1 MKSDQTSSQPK
12 PKDLRQTLDSW
23 RSKSSNRTE
32 GSKSIGN
39 EKYSKEK
46 EKEKGKPQNLASSS
60 RANFRV
66 DRQGSKVHGRHKIGE
81 TFSRE
86 QLSGAASSKPR
97 RFSNTERQR
106 QSANKAVEARSK
118 IERREISHDKKSN
131 RYSKKSPSR
140 SKPISKDNPKE
151 WQVSKRNQN
160 KNSKRKETR
169 DSTNNSS
176 KDSRKRNRAPFIETH
191 QPNKKPR
198 KKINPFIHYND
209 RLARLLLKDS
219 SEIIIALLDD
229 HEAFCEFLKGENL
242 SATSMEEILE
252 ILSKLYDTPYTQNF
266 MKIFAV
272 FQGEAFLKHLRRY
285 ILKLQYLP
293 QNDRVKKKTHLERII
308 RLFNELLRRFPEKC
322 EDLPLDVLFTYADQC
337 ITTTNDDNCSNTSH
351 EDKKNDNVSSNENFS
366 SQSENTSTNENQ
378 GQHIKASILG
388 LKSLRDELLKQKH
401 SPANISV
408 VKNTPPDD
416 YKSIPVF
423 PRAEDI
429 FPDKPP
435 FLRKNIVR
443 GRYNDVTHYL
453 DIQFRLLREDYIAPI
468 RDGVI
473 EVTGTHGDQTRSIY
487 VYRNVK
493 VVGRLLDT
501 KYGGLLHRVQF
512 DVSGMHRVNWEN
524 TKRFKYGSLFCLIDS
539 NNTST
544 MHFVTITERDP
555 KELRK
560 GILNV
565 KLFDDNIVETINQ
578 QQQFFMIESPAYFE
592 SYRHVLE
599 GLQNFNKDNLPF
611 QRYLVECRS
620 EVNPPVYLTKST
632 NPVLSLKE
640 AENLEGKD
648 RHKKNSHGCYDLT
661 EALSCKKAMSVQVV
675 NPASWPSLPHV
686 DLNESQYNA
695 LKAAI
700 TQEFVVIQGPPGT
713 GKTFIGLRIANAL
726 LKNKSI
732 WHVRKPLAE
741 NEQKIDRT
749 KSTQSNRPILV
760 VCYTNHALDQF
771 LEGIL
776 QITDSIAR
784 VGGRG
789 KSESLERFNLKAR
802 KKLTKQSLH
811 CRNLKN
817 ELKIIQAKVEDERK
831 IIVEAEKG
839 LHPEDLVTILGNEER
854 EQLEQWRRVADQMRV
869 NRIEAWLKMQDEF
882 DDDSRNKRK
891 RSSSES
897 DEKKCNTI
905 DVTRK
910 RLRNTSDC
918 ATNQNQY
925 RDASNPSS
933 IQQTNLMCLSEK
945 DVEEKID
952 GLNELEEGELPE
964 SDDEVFSQNDDTN
977 KSHTLTRKDSK
988 ETNGTKNLKTAD
1000 QNSNNCQ
1007 IMDERFLNLIPSEE
1021 NDISPATV
1029 PVPET
1034 AEENK
1039 NIQNNMDSIMV
1050 IDKQPKNE
1058 QDEEK
1063 NNASLISSL
1072 EKISEMNIKDNN
1084 DLADC
1089 KNSNERDGSSEA
1101 RNSDQPNDVAN
1112 EDAEEGEIFDTD
1124 DDNVSSGDD
1133 DTSNNGAAIDLTVII
1148 EREIG
1153 VIRSLGNNK
1162 EGVDQRPGVGDA
1174 TFAESQNQHNE
1185 QTYQIDLKVLS
1196 EDQRSNLYRQWEERY
1211 LKHHRD
1217 SIKSLRKTHDEKLQE
1232 LSEIESIQMEG
1243 ILKNVDV
1250 IGMTTTGAAKHRL
1263 TLQEIKPRIVIVE
1276 EAAEVLEGHV
1286 ITALSSGTD
1295 HLILI
1300 GDHKQLKPN
1309 PAVYELAR
1317 KYCLD
1322 VSLFERMVNNGLTC
1336 HSLNTQRRMRP
1347 EISGIMRLI
1356 YPDLID
1362 DTSVQ
1367 RYESITGVQ
1376 HNVYFIDHQHPES
1389 GNEEL
1394 KSHSNQ
1400 HEVHFIA
1407 ALCKYLLLQGYQSNS
1422 ITVLTMY
1429 TGQLLKLQRCMPKE
1443 SFEGIRISSVDNFQG
1458 EENDIIILSL
1468 VRSNKD
1474 GKIGF
1479 LNIPNRV
1486 CVALSR
1492 AKKAMYCIG
1501 NISMMAKTN
1510 KLWKKIKNHLH
1521 QNSMIGTSLPLCCPK
1536 HPEKKIEAASAEDFK
1551 KAPQGGCMSLCG
1563 FRLPCGHACP
1573 LNCHPVDPKHKMYR
1587 CIAKCREELCDLKH
1601 RCRKSCHFGY
1611 ECEPCEEKV
1620 SYVVPS
1626 CKHEI
1631 KIECHKRGKAPCPI
1645 PCTKKLTPCGHPCAG
1660 KCGEECKT
1668 ISCQTDVSRTLK
1680 CGHTVSMPCSTNVKY
1695 YECTEP
1701 CEKILD
1707 CGHKCPG
1714 NCFQCYEGKVHVK
1727 CKQPCKRLLV
1737 CSHPCEEPCTKYC
1750 PPCKR
1755 PCENRCNHSYCP
1767 HRCDMPCIPCREPC
1781 MWKCEHHKCTKRC
1794 GEICDREKCNEPCQ
1808 RKPLKCG
1815 HQCVGVCGD
1824 FCPRLCRICDKEELQ
1839 TIFLGNEDEP
1849 GALYIELMDCNHVFE
1864 VNNLDY
1870 WMEGTQE
1877 GETDSAVQLKVC
1889 PKCKTPIRRSLRYGN
1904 IVKKTLADIE
1914 NVKKIKLEEQR
1925 QLKVKRFQLEER
1937 IDKLVK
1943 KYPEVVE
1950 YGVDRLRIH
1959 RLADDPDAYTALE
1972 NQLQF
1977 FSRLCEINEMFFTG
1991 SEMADF
1997 VTRASELVRKK
2008 RRICK
2013 HLRQKTLLTDQE
2025 VKDISQNIAF
2035 LTLCCQFECM
2045 LWKIDDDDKSSA
2057 LTEEIKTSIE
2067 CAKEILSRQG
2077 NAINTP
2083 LAVTDDERAIVASV
2097 IENVSREVGVLRLTP
2112 KERDDI
2118 NKALKLS
2125 KGHWFKCR
2133 NGHFYII
2140 TECGGA
2146 MQKRKC
2152 PDCDEMIGGSNHK
2165 LAEGNQLA
2173 SEMDGAKHPAW
2184 SNQTNLLNYDPD
2196 QLRRLQR

>member
-12 PKDLRQTLDSW
+12 LKDLRETLDSR
-23 RSKSSNRTE
+23 RSKSSNRTV
-32 GSKSIGN
+32 GNRSTGN

-46 EKEKGKPQNLASSS
+46 EKEKEKPQNLASSS
-60 RANFRV
+60 RPNFRN

-81 TFSRE
+81 TFSRQ
-86 QLSGAASSKPR
+86 QLSGDASSKPG
-97 RFSNTERQR
+97 RFSSTKRPR
-106 QSANKAVEARSK
+106 QSASKAVEARSK
-118 IERREISHDKKSN
+118 RERRKSSHDNKSD
-131 RYSKKSPSR
+131 RCSTKTPPR
-140 SKPISKDNPKE
+140 SKPSCKGKPKK
-151 WQVSKRNQN
+151 WQRSQRNQN
-160 KNSKRKETR
+160 ETSKRKESR
-169 DSTNNSS
+169 DLTDNSS
-176 KDSRKRNRAPFIETH
+176 KDSRKRKHAPSTETH
-191 QPNKKPR
+191 KPNKKPY

-229 HEAFCEFLKGENL
+229 YEAFCEFLKGENL
-242 SATSMEEILE
+242 SAKSMEEILE

-272 FQGEAFLKHLRRY
+272 FQDEAFLKHLRRY

-293 QNDRVKKKTHLERII
+293 ENDREKKKTDLERII
-308 RLFNELLRRFPEKC
+308 QLFNELLRRFPDKC

-337 ITTTNDDNCSNTSH
+337 IATTNDDNSGSNTNH
-351 EDKKNDNVSSNENFS
+351 KDNKNDSESSNDNIS
-366 SQSENTSTNENQ
+366 SQSENTSANENQ

-388 LKSLRDELLKQKH
+388 LKSLRDELLKRKH

-435 FLRKNIVR
+435 FLRKNIVC
-443 GRYNDVTHYL
+443 GRYVDVTHYL
-453 DIQFRLLREDYIAPI
+453 DVQFRLLREDYIAPI

-473 EVTGTHGDQTRSIY
+473 EVTGTHGDQTQSIY

-493 VVGRLLDT
+493 VVGRFLDT

-512 DVSGMHRVNWEN
+512 EVNRMRRVNWEN

-544 MHFVTITERDP
+544 MYFVTITERNP
-555 KELRK
+555 EKLRK

-565 KLFDDNIVETINQ
+565 KLFDDNLVETINHE
-578 QQQFFMIESPAYFE
+578 QQFFMIESPAYFE

-620 EVNPPVYLTKST
+620 DVNPPVYLTKSA
-632 NPVLSLKE
+632 NPVLGLKE
-640 AENLEGKD
+640 DDHLEVKD
-648 RHKKNSHGCYDLT
+648 GHKKSRHGCYDLT
-661 EALSCKKAMSVQVV
+661 EALSCKEAMSVQVV
-675 NPASWPSLPHV
+675 SPDSWPSLSHV

-726 LKNKSI
+726 LVNKSI
-732 WHVRKPLAE
+732 WHGRKALTE
-741 NEQKIDRT
+741 NEKKIDRT
-749 KSTQSNRPILV
+749 KSTQSHSPILV

-776 QITDSIAR
+776 KITDNIAR

-802 KKLTKQSLH
+802 KRLTKQSLH

-817 ELKIIQAKVEDERK
+817 ELKSIQAKIEDERK
-831 IIVEAEKG
+831 IIEKAEKE
-839 LHPEDLVTILGNEER
+839 LHPKDLVTILGNEEQ
-854 EQLEQWRRVADQMRV
+854 EQLEQWRRVAAQMRV
-869 NRIEAWLKMQDEF
+869 HRIEAWLKMQDECY
-882 DDDSRNKRK
+882 DDSRNKRK
-891 RSSSES
+891 RSSGES
-897 DEKKCNTI
+897 DEKKCNTSDI
-905 DVTRK
+905 TAK
-910 RLRNTSDC
+910 RSRNTSDST
-918 ATNQNQY
+918 TNQNQH
-925 RDASNPSS
+925 RDALNPSS
-933 IQQTNLMCLSEK
+933 IQQTNLMCLSEE

-964 SDDEVFSQNDDTN
+964 SDDEVFRQNGDTY
-977 KSHTLTRKDSK
+977 KSHTITSKDS
-988 ETNGTKNLKTAD
+988 EEINGTTNLTTAD
-1000 QNSNNCQ
+1000 KNSNNCQ
-1007 IMDERFLNLIPSEE
+1007 IMDECFLNLIPSEE
-1021 NDISPATV
+1021 NDINPAKATV
-1029 PVPET
+1029 SET

-1039 NIQNNMDSIMV
+1039 NIQNNKDSIMV
-1050 IDKQPKNE
+1050 IDEQSNNE
-1058 QDEEK
+1058 QDQEK
-1063 NNASLISSL
+1063 RNASLISSL
-1072 EKISEMNIKDNN
+1072 QKISEMDN
-1084 DLADC
+1084 DSGDS
-1089 KNSNERDGSSEA
+1089 KNLNERDDIPEA
-1101 RNSDQPNDVAN
+1101 RNSDQPNDVVN

-1124 DDNVSSGDD
+1124 DDDASSGDD
-1133 DTSNNGAAIDLTVII
+1133 DISGAAIDLTAII
-1148 EREIG
+1148 ERDIG
-1153 VIRSLGNNK
+1153 VFKSLGNNK
-1162 EGVDQRPGVGDA
+1162 ETVDQIPGVGDA
-1174 TFAESQNQHNE
+1174 TFAESQNKNSQ
-1185 QTYQIDLKVLS
+1185 QTYQLDLKVLS
-1196 EDQRSNLYRQWEERY
+1196 EDQRSDLYHQWEKRY
-1211 LKHHRD
+1211 FKYHRD
-1217 SIKSLRKTHDEKLQE
+1217 RIKRLRKTHDEKLQQ

-1250 IGMTTTGAAKHRL
+1250 IGMTTTGAAKHRR

-1317 KYCLD
+1317 KYNLD
-1322 VSLFERMVNNGLTC
+1322 VSLFERMVMNGLTC
-1336 HSLNTQRRMRP
+1336 HSLNTQHRMRP

-1356 YPDLID
+1356 YPNLVD

-1394 KSHSNQ
+1394 KSHSNE
-1400 HEVHFIA
+1400 HEVDFVA
-1407 ALCKYLLLQGYQSNS
+1407 ALCHYLLLQGYRGNS

-1429 TGQLLKLQRCMPKE
+1429 TGQLLKLQRCMPKDP
-1443 SFEGIRISSVDNFQG
+1443 FDGIRISSVDNFQG
-1458 EENDIIILSL
+1458 EESDIIILSL

-1501 NISMMAKTN
+1501 NITMMAETN
-1510 KLWKKIKNHLH
+1510 KLWNKIKNHLH
-1521 QNSMIGTSLPLCCPK
+1521 QNSMIGTSLLLCCPK
-1536 HPEKKIEAASAEDFK
+1536 HPEKKIDAASAEDFK

-1563 FRLPCGHACP
+1563 FRLLCGHACP
-1573 LNCHPVDPKHKMYR
+1573 LHCHPVDPKHETYR
-1587 CIAKCREELCDLKH
+1587 CIEKCLEELCDLKH
-1601 RCRKSCHFGY
+1601 RCRKQCHFG
-1611 ECEPCEEKV
+1611 EDCEPCEEKV
-1620 SYVVPS
+1620 SYVFPL

-1631 KIECHKRGKAPCPI
+1631 KIECHKRGKTPCPI
-1645 PCTKKLTPCGHPCAG
+1645 PCTKKLPCSHPCAG

-1668 ISCQTDVSRTLK
+1668 ISCQTEVSRTLN
-1680 CGHTVSMPCSTNVKY
+1680 CGHTVTMPCSTDAKC
-1695 YECTEP
+1695 YECAEP

-1714 NCFQCYEGKVHVK
+1714 NCSKCYKGTFHVK
-1727 CKQPCKRLLV
+1727 CKQQCKRLLV
-1737 CSHPCEEPCTKYC
+1737 CSHECEQPCTKYC

-1767 HRCDMPCIPCREPC
+1767 RSCGMPCTPCGMLC
-1781 MWKCEHHKCTKRC
+1781 MWKCKHHKCTKRC
-1794 GEICDREKCNEPCQ
+1794 GEMCDRKKCNEPCS
-1808 RKPLKCG
+1808 KPLKCG
-1815 HQCVGVCGD
+1815 HQCVGICGD
-1824 FCPRLCRICDKEELQ
+1824 FCPRLCRICDQEELQ

-1849 GALYIELMDCNHVFE
+1849 GALYIELVDCKHVFE
-1864 VNNLDY
+1864 VNDLDY
-1870 WMEGTQE
+1870 WMEGIQDS
-1877 GETDSAVQLKVC
+1877 ETDLAVQLKVC
-1889 PKCKTPIRRSLRYGN
+1889 PRCKTPIRRSLRYGN

-1925 QLKVKRFQLEER
+1925 QLKQKRFELEER
-1937 IDKLVK
+1937 IDKLVEK
-1943 KYPEVVE
+1943 HPKVVK
-1950 YGVDRLRIH
+1950 YGVDRLRVH
-1959 RLADDPDAYTALE
+1959 RLADDPDAYTTLD

-1977 FSRLCEINEMFFTG
+1977 FSRLCEIDEMFFKRP
-1991 SEMADF
+1991 EMANF

-2008 RRICK
+2008 RQICK
-2013 HLRQKTLLTDQE
+2013 HLQQKTLLTDQE
-2025 VKDISQNIAF
+2025 VKDISKNIAF

-2045 LWKIDDDDKSSA
+2045 LWKIDKDDKNSV
-2057 LTEEIKTSIE
+2057 LTEEIKASIE
-2067 CAKEILSRQG
+2067 SAKEILSRQG

-2083 LAVTDDERAIVASV
+2083 LAVTDDEQAIVASV
-2097 IENVSREVGVLRLTP
+2097 IEKVSKELEVLRLTP

-2118 NKALKLS
+2118 NKALKLR

-2133 NGHFYII
+2133 NGHLYII

-2173 SEMDGAKHPAW
+2173 PEMDGAKHPAW
-2184 SNQTNLLNYDPD
+2184 SNQTNLLNYDPNE
-2196 QLRRLQR
+2196 LRRLQR